1 MAVIDLTTAQELAG
15 IMNEALVKYFGEGSY
30 QIDTTSTD
38 TIEGGFKAIGAYPPE
53 QKNAILAQVNLI
65 LIYRNYGTM
74 FTSSKNPTRRFWRD
88 AINYGDGEADIY
100 QEILEP
106 VEGVQGIWASDY
118 ADKTEEEIKDLARA
132 NAVYHFKFH
141 KGKVT
146 KKFHT
151 RTNRK
156 DFAISVS
163 EHEISKAFT
172 PEGFAGYVNVKIANL
187 QWSAEVDILRAVIE
201 CVRQMVTNGDIIF
214 SGNHTLNNHNG
225 VTEVV
230 ETLRTYT
237 DAMTMIDTKY
247 NKAGILTMSDRSD
260 LYLLTTPEFLNRI
273 SVRGSANAFNI
284 NEYRN
289 ENRVITLP
297 SGTDFGFNPTTGEPV
312 YAVLLDRRAIVM
324 AFRYW
329 SMRPFV
335 MSGTDWQNYFLK
347 IEYLYGYNEFFNGVA
362 FSGENIDDFF
372 TGEGGTLIA
381 SGSIVDKLLEKLDIV
396 GGHRV
401 YDADETYVYQ
411 NVEKVVFLDGINDLV
426 GGEITV
432 IKYNEKLVEHDA
444 ITPMSEIILSN
455 NSTLYIDASK

>member
-53 QKNAILAQVNLI
+53 QKNALLAQVNLI
-65 LIYRNYGTM
+65 LVYRNYGTM

-118 ADKTEEEIKDLARA
+118 ADKTEEEIKALALT
-132 NAVYHFKFH
+132 NAQYHFKFH

-187 QWSAEVDILRAVIE
+187 QWSAEVEILRAVID
-201 CVRQMVTNGDIIF
+201 CVKNMVNSGDLIF
-214 SGNHTLNNHNG
+214 SGNHSLNNHNG

-247 NKAGILTMSDRSD
+247 NKAGILTMSNRDD

-297 SGTDFGFNPTTGEPV
+297 SGTDFGTNPTSGEKV
-312 YAVLLDRRAIVM
+312 YAVLIDRRAIVM

-335 MSGTDWQNYFLK
+335 MSATDWQNYFLK
-347 IEYLYGYNEFFNGVA
+347 IEYLFGYNEFFNAVA
-362 FSGENIDDFF
+362 FSGEDIDDFF
-372 TGEGGTLIA
+372 TGEGGTLVLEVDSVDLDDLVNKLNIIGGERTFYTA
-381 SGSIVDKLLEKLDIV
+381 S
-396 GGHRV
+396 H
-401 YDADETYVYQ
+401 AVYQ
-411 NVEKVVFLDGINDLV
+411 GVEKVVFLDGIDTSF
-426 GGEITV
+426 GGGCSASLNTV
-432 IKYNEKLVEHDA
+432 YIGDPS
-444 ITPMSEIILSN
+444 PMDEIILSGN
-455 NSTLYIDASK
+455 MILVVEASYK